1 MNGLS
6 KKLNWKSELV
16 CREPSIL
23 AVTIIVHQKYSVLT
37 KTILRMSADE
47 HARQNFIVNT
57 NISGFRFSD
66 SEIFLAHACILA

>member
-1 MNGLS
+1 MKENLD
-6 KKLNWKSELV
+6 EF
-16 CREPSIL
+16 L
-23 AVTIIVHQKYSVLT
+23 AENLKDGIFEAHNKGP
-37 KTILRMSADE
+37 DE